1 MRDRLIEEQRLNEKY
16 NEEIRNKD
24 AVISQL
30 SLRLREMSIK
40 YKDTSLQINVKEV
53 SEQAAITYNQFYK
66 LTEKYNKLCENM
78 ENIMAENK
86 ILRKLHGVP

>member
-78 ENIMAENK
+78 ENIMA
-86 ILRKLHGVP
+86 